1 MLLKK
6 VLYINGV
13 KRDLLVDP
21 ESSLASVLREQ
32 LLLTGCKIGCGQGH
46 CGTCTI
52 ILNNKAVRACIVKM
66 KKVEDESVIQT
77 IEGLADGD
85 NLHPLQVAW
94 MGHGCAQCG
103 FCSPGF
109 IMSAKVLLEENPSP
123 TREEVRAWFQK
134 HKNLCRCTGY
144 KPLVDAVMDAA
155 AVLRGEKTVEDL
167 VFEPVGN
174 EILGTKYV
182 RPSAKAKVTGTWD
195 FGNDMNLKMP
205 NGTLRLALVQA
216 EVSHANIKGIDT
228 SEAEKCQVFT
238 K

>member
-85 NLHPLQVAW
+85 NLHPL
-94 MGHGCAQCG
+94 HG
-103 FCSPGF
+103 
-109 IMSAKVLLEENPSP
+109 
-123 TREEVRAWFQK
+123 W
-134 HKNLCRCTGY
+134 
-144 KPLVDAVMDAA
+144 VMD
-155 AVLRGEKTVEDL
+155 VHNV
-167 VFEPVGN
+167 VSV
-174 EILGTKYV
+174 
-182 RPSAKAKVTGTWD
+182 
-195 FGNDMNLKMP
+195 
-205 NGTLRLALVQA
+205 VQD
-216 EVSHANIKGIDT
+216 SL
-228 SEAEKCQVFT
+228 CQQKFY
-238 K
+238 

>member
-6 VLYINGV
+6 ILYINGV
-13 KRDLLVDP
+13 KRTLFVKP

-85 NLHPLQVAW
+85 ELHPLQVSW

-155 AVLRGEKTVEDL
+155 AVLRGEKKVEDL

-174 EILGTKYV
+174 IRNKIYKTFCK
-182 RPSAKAKVTGTWD
+182 S
-195 FGNDMNLKMP
+195 
-205 NGTLRLALVQA
+205 
-216 EVSHANIKGIDT
+216 
-228 SEAEKCQVFT
+228 
-238 K
+238 

>member
-13 KRDLLVDP
+13 KRTLFADP

-52 ILNNKAVRACIVKM
+52 ILNNKAVRSCIVKM

-77 IEGLADGD
+77 IEGLAEGE

-109 IMSAKVLLEENPSP
+109 IMSA
-123 TREEVRAWFQK
+123 
-134 HKNLCRCTGY
+134 
-144 KPLVDAVMDAA
+144 
-155 AVLRGEKTVEDL
+155 
-167 VFEPVGN
+167 
-174 EILGTKYV
+174 
-182 RPSAKAKVTGTWD
+182 
-195 FGNDMNLKMP
+195 
-205 NGTLRLALVQA
+205 
-216 EVSHANIKGIDT
+216 
-228 SEAEKCQVFT
+228 
-238 K
+238 